1 MGNTPNSVDRV
12 NRAAPPKALSTVSRD
27 LFITGEERRTI
38 DDRFRITLP
47 PEMAQGVTDDEGR
60 TIVTKER
67 FGCLSL
73 WRANEWQQRHEA
85 GVAVLKQKILAG
97 RMDQKW
103 EEVQRLGRLLSTRSQ
118 TVQLANRS
126 RLLIPDAFREFL
138 GAAINQE
145 VMVVGAVI
153 CVEIWNLAAWLDT
166 LKSEMPAFHP
176 LFKELSS

>member
-1 MGNTPNSVDRV
+1 
-12 NRAAPPKALSTVSRD
+12 VSSD

-47 PEMAQGVTDDEGR
+47 SEMAQAITDAAGF

-73 WRANEWQQRHEA
+73 WRAGDWQPRQDA
-85 GVAVLKQKILAG
+85 GVAVLKQKIQAG

-103 EEVQRLGRLLSTRSQ
+103 DDVQRFGRLLSTRSQ

-126 RLLIPDAFREFL
+126 RLLIPDPFREFL

-166 LKSEMPAFHP
+166 LKAEMPTFNP
-176 LFKELSS
+176 LFQELSS